1 MTDQIVE
8 PTELEVLKKRADQM
22 GLTYH
27 PSIGVDAL
35 REKVSAHLAGQNA
48 QTVNVTVQTDFK
60 PTAEALKFAADQN
73 NNYIRRQAMRL
84 VRIQITCMN
93 PNKKEWEGEMF
104 MVQNDILSAKRYVP
118 FNTPWH
124 VEQCILDMIQDRQ
137 CQIFRNFKGT
147 NGITTQK
154 PVYISEFSVTVL
166 PPLTEQEL
174 EDLRKAQALRGEI

>member
-1 MTDQIVE
+1 MTDTITE

-35 REKVSAHLAGQNA
+35 REKVSAHLNGQNA

-60 PTAEALKFAADQN
+60 PSAEALKFATDQN
-73 NNYIRRQAMRL
+73 NNAIRREAMRL
-84 VRIQITCMN
+84 VRIQINCMN

-104 MVQNDILSAKRYVP
+104 MVQNDILTAKRYVP

-124 VEQCILDMIQDRQ
+124 VEKCILDMIQDRE
-137 CQIFRNFKGT
+137 CQIFRNFKQS
-147 NGITTQK
+147 NGATTQK
-154 PVYISEFSVTVL
+154 SVFIKEFSVTVL

-174 EDLRKAQALRGEI
+174 EDLRQAQAMRGDL